1 MSTIGISALGGCKYG
16 KRDNGT
22 GTIYQ
27 RTNGSWVGKIY
38 LGRDSAGKEK
48 FKYLSGKTEGE
59 VKRKIREF
67 NQAGTQVDANKI
79 SLQDYINNWLRT
91 FKRGTIKDS
100 SYDTLEKTIRNQI
113 IPYIGSMH
121 LQQIS
126 SSDVQKLL
134 HELKGRGYSYS
145 TVKKAH
151 DCLSDMFEHATIA
164 DDINKNPMIAV
175 NMLAESEF
183 AKKQIRFF
191 TEEECALIIE
201 ESSRQYR
208 TGKLV
213 YQYADAYILML
224 HTGMRLGEAIGLKKT
239 DWDKK
244 ENTIH
249 IQRNVQSISKRD
261 ASGERVTG
269 KQLVFNTTKT
279 YSGDRIIPLNKTA
292 TEAIGRLCAKHPDS
306 EYVVCSG
313 KGDIIPPERL
323 ERTFYRLLKNVG
335 ISQTGTHSLRHTFA
349 SMLFSKGTDVKTV
362 SELLGHASIQITLNT
377 YIHLIGNPKHG
388 AVAKLDAAF

>member
-1 MSTIGISALGGCKYG
+1 MA

-38 LGRDSAGKEK
+38 LGRDSTGKEK

-113 IPYIGSMH
+113 IPYIGYMH

-151 DCLSDMFEHATIA
+151 DCLNDMFGHATIA

-261 ASGERVTG
+261 VSGERVTG

-292 TEAIGRLCAKHPDS
+292 TEAIGRLCAQHPDS

-388 AVAKLDAAF
+388 AVAKLDTAF

>member
-1 MSTIGISALGGCKYG
+1 MA

-27 RTNGSWVGKIY
+27 RANGSWVGKIY
-38 LGRDSAGKEK
+38 LGRDATGKEK

-67 NQAGTQVDANKI
+67 NQAGVTVNANKI
-79 SLQDYINNWLRT
+79 SVQEYIHNWLRT
-91 FKRGTIKDS
+91 FKRGTIKES
-100 SYDTLEKTIRNQI
+100 SYDTLEKTIRNYI
-113 IPYIGSMH
+113 VPNIGSLH
-121 LQQIS
+121 LQQVS

-134 HELKGRGYSYS
+134 LSLKGNGYSYS
-145 TVKKAH
+145 TVKKVH
-151 DCLSDMFEHATIA
+151 DCLNDMFEHATIA
-164 DDINKNPMIAV
+164 DEIGKNPMQLV

-183 AKKQIRFF
+183 EKKKTRFF

-201 ESSRQYR
+201 ESSRQYK

-213 YQYADAYILML
+213 YQYADAYVLML

-239 DWDKK
+239 DWDQEK
-244 ENTIH
+244 NTIH
-249 IQRNVQSISKRD
+249 IQRNIQSISKRD
-261 ASGERVTG
+261 ESGERIVG

-279 YSGDRIIPLNKTA
+279 YSGDRVIPLNKTA
-292 TEAIGRLCAKHPDS
+292 TDAIRRLCDQHPDS
-306 EYVVCSG
+306 EYVVCSS
-313 KGDIIPPERL
+313 KGEIIPPERL
-323 ERTFYRLLKNVG
+323 ERTFYRLLRNVG

-349 SMLFSKGTDVKTV
+349 SMLFSKGIDVKTV

-377 YIHLIGNPKHG
+377 YVHLIGNAKHG
-388 AVAKLDAAF
+388 AVSKLDDAF